1 MALPSCLVMVQRV
14 QEEAGDIPVT
24 SLNPGT
30 RRSKIALE
38 ALNDACSDI
47 WQRERWPW
55 RRYDYNLVLT
65 DGVSEYTLPSTF
77 GSLAEP
83 PRLPAAGN
91 YLYMIEMTPEEWAV
105 WMAAPPATA
114 GSPNKF
120 KIENTKIVFSPT
132 PNSDYVTS
140 YPSILMSYF
149 KKIPDRRAITDG
161 ASSWD
166 VPDDFYDAM
175 ILRGK
180 ARLKQYL
187 EFPDWQADMQAYEQS
202 IRIQQNRVR
211 QGRSPAT
218 VRPLYPSIS
227 EW

>member
-1 MALPSCLVMVQRV
+1 MPLPSCLEMVQRV
-14 QEEAGDIPVT
+14 QEEAGDIPVV

-55 RRYDYNLVLT
+55 RRYDTNMVLSG
-65 DGVSEYTLPSTF
+65 GVSEYTLPADF
-77 GSLAEP
+77 ASLAEP

-91 YLYMIEMTPEEWAV
+91 FIYMIEMTPEEWAV
-105 WMAAPPATA
+105 WMAAPPTAA

-120 KIENTKIVFSPT
+120 KIENTKMVLSPAPNADYIANYPSIVFS
-132 PNSDYVTS
+132 
-140 YPSILMSYF
+140 YF
-149 KKIPDRRAITDG
+149 RKIPARRGITDG

-175 ILRGK
+175 VLRGK
-180 ARLKQYL
+180 GRLKQYL
-187 EFPDWQADMQAYEQS
+187 EFPDWQADMQDFQILQMEQVT
-202 IRIQQNRVR
+202 N
-211 QGRSPAT
+211 
-218 VRPLYPSIS
+218 LYWTWPSCVQCQM
-227 EW
+227 

>member
-1 MALPSCLVMVQRV
+1 MALPSCLTMVQRV

-55 RRYDYNLVLT
+55 RRYDYNLTLT
-65 DGVSEYTLPSTF
+65 DGVSEYTLPATF

-91 YLYMIEMTPEEWAV
+91 FLYMIEMTPEEWVA
-105 WMAAPPATA
+105 WMAGPPATS
-114 GSPNKF
+114 GQPYKF
-120 KIENTKIVFSPT
+120 KIENTKIVFSPA
-132 PNSDYVTS
+132 PNSDFVAD
-140 YPSILMSYF
+140 YPSIIMSFF
-149 KKIPDRRAITDG
+149 KKIPDRRSVTDG
-161 ASSWD
+161 SASWD
-166 VPDDFYDAM
+166 VPDDFYEAM

-187 EFPDWQADMQAYEQS
+187 EFPDWQSDMEAYERS
-202 IRIQQNRVR
+202 VRIQQNRVR
-211 QGRSPAT
+211 QGRTPASI
-218 VRPLYPSIS
+218 RPQYLTIS

>member
-1 MALPSCLVMVQRV
+1 MALPSCLTMVQRV

-55 RRYDYNLVLT
+55 RRYDYNLVLQ
-65 DGVSEYTLPSTF
+65 DGVSEYTLPDNFAT
-77 GSLAEP
+77 LAEP
-83 PRLPAAGN
+83 PRLPASAN
-91 YLYMIEMTPEEWAV
+91 SLYMIEMTPEEWVV
-105 WMAAPPATA
+105 WMAAPPQTA
-114 GSPNKF
+114 GQPNKF
-120 KIENTKIVFSPT
+120 KIENTKIVLSPT
-132 PNSDYVTS
+132 PNSDYVTA
-140 YPSILMSYF
+140 YPSIVMSYF
-149 KKIPDRRAITDG
+149 KKIPTRRTISSS

-166 VPDDFYDAM
+166 CPDDFYDAM
-175 ILRGK
+175 IRFGK

-187 EFPDWQADMQAYEQS
+187 EYPDWQSDLQAYEQS

-218 VRPLYPSIS
+218 IRPLYPSIT